1 MNESACNRR
10 RFLKS
15 ITLGAASL
23 AVPSMFAS
31 CQKNTQ
37 LASTPPGLKGKRHIV
52 TLSFDDGFKKSTLK
66 TIEIYEKYGLSAS
79 INVVA
84 TAHLKSFELPNV
96 YHRWPVADFELWDE
110 LKQRGHELM
119 PHGYKHIDKASI
131 PTEQAKQLI
140 LSCLEVF
147 SRELD
152 GFDPKQSLFAF
163 PHNSSTPEIEK
174 WLATK
179 VRAFRTGGGGMNP
192 LPYKGQVK
200 LTCSGFGPG
209 NSEDHLDGEIETLL
223 AADSGWLNYNLHGL
237 DDEGWGPVRAYYLDK
252 LLDRLLA
259 IDSVAVMAHLQALD
273 TA

>member
-1 MNESACNRR
+1 MNKSACDRR

-15 ITLGAASL
+15 LTFGAASL
-23 AVPSMFAS
+23 AVPSLLAS
-31 CQKNTQ
+31 CRKSAQ
-37 LASTPPGLKGKRHIV
+37 LDSTCSGIKGKRHIV
-52 TLSFDDGFKKSTLK
+52 TLSFDDGFKKSTIK
-66 TIEIYEKYGLSAS
+66 TVQIYEKYGLSAR

-84 TAHLKSFELPNV
+84 TAHLKTFKLPNV
-96 YHRWPVADFELWDE
+96 YHRWPVGDFKLWNE

-119 PHGYKHIDKASI
+119 PHGYKHIDKASV
-131 PTEQAKQLI
+131 PTDQAKQLI

-152 GFDPKQSLFAF
+152 GFDPKQSIFVF

-179 VRAFRTGGGGMNP
+179 IRAFRTGGGGMNP
-192 LPYKGQVK
+192 LPFKGQGK

-209 NSEDHLDGEIETLL
+209 NSEAHRDGEIKNHRP
-223 AADSGWLNYNLHGL
+223 ADSGWLNYNLHGL

-259 IDSVAVMAHLQALD
+259 IDSVAVMPHIQALD